1 MSQQINL
8 YRPIFRKQE
17 KKFSAKAMLQAGA
30 AMVIGIA
37 VLYGVLFWQ
46 VSGARE
52 ELRQAEKRHAEATT
66 KLETVTRQFAPAAG
80 TTSAADRLAQLEQEI
95 AARRRVQ
102 EVLNRGLFV
111 NKRGYSDYLL
121 ALARQ
126 HVDGVW
132 ITSVAITGA
141 GEDMKLQG
149 RTVDPVRV
157 PRYVQRLSAESTLA
171 GKEFEVFLM
180 TSDKQRSYSDFLLK
194 AVPGADARGPRS

>member
-1 MSQQINL
+1 VSQQINL

-30 AMVIGIA
+30 AMVVGIV

-46 VSGARE
+46 LSNARD
-52 ELRQAEKRHAEATT
+52 ELRQAEKRHTGASN
-66 KLETVTRQFAPAAG
+66 KLETVMGQFAPAAG
-80 TTSAADRLAQLEQEI
+80 SASVADRTAQLEQEI

-102 EVLNRGLFV
+102 DVLNRGLFV

-132 ITSVAITGA
+132 ITSIAITGA

-171 GKEFEVFLM
+171 GKEFEVFVM
-180 TSDKQRSYSDFLLK
+180 TNEKQRTYSDFLLK
-194 AVPGADARGPRS
+194 AVPGNDARGPRS